1 MAWNDS
7 GNNPNPWDRGGGGG
21 GGSGNRQ
28 GSPDLDRLLR
38 DWQKKLAQFLRSGR
52 GGRPGGGE
60 GGSGSGKVPGKS
72 GFMAIGALIFVG
84 WLLTGLYRVDDA
96 QRAVVLRFGKF
107 VATADPGLRWHV
119 PWPVERVELVN
130 INEISPFN
138 KQTRM
143 LTADEN
149 IVDVDM
155 VVQYQKADPIKYLFQ
170 VRSPEGTISDV
181 SESAIR
187 EIIGKSKLDFALG
200 EGRGEIALQTERLIQ
215 QTLDE
220 YNTGIR
226 VTKVNLQDVNFPEQV
241 NAAVQDA
248 IKAREDRERL
258 AFEAQAYANDVVP
271 RARGEAARRL
281 ANAEAYKERVTV
293 EAQGEAARFE
303 SLLHEY
309 EQAPAVTRD
318 RLYIEA
324 IEDVLSRTAKVLVD
338 TKGNGNSNMIYLP
351 VDKILENRRQQAS
364 AASQTK
370 GAARQADAAA
380 PAAAAEMEV
389 NAANAM
395 RAREDLRNRE
405 TRR

>member
-7 GNNPNPWDRGGGGG
+7 GNNPNPWDRGGG
-21 GGSGNRQ
+21 NRQ
-28 GSPDLDRLLR
+28 GPPDLDRLLR
-38 DWQKKLAQFLRSGR
+38 NWQKKLAQFLRTGRNGRSG
-52 GGRPGGGE
+52 GSDGGGE
-60 GGSGSGKVPGKS
+60 GAGGAGNS
-72 GFMAIGALIFVG
+72 GFVAIGALILVG

-96 QRAVVLRFGKF
+96 QRAVVLRFGEY
-107 VATADPGLRWHV
+107 VSTADPGLRWHI
-119 PWPVERVELVN
+119 PWPAERVELVN

-155 VVQYQKADPIKYLFQ
+155 VVQYQKADPVQYLFR
-170 VRSPEGTISDV
+170 VRDPESTISDV

-200 EGRGEIALQTERLIQ
+200 EGRSEIALQTERLIQ

-220 YNTGIR
+220 YGSGIR

-241 NAAVQDA
+241 NIAVQDA

-258 AFEAQAYANDVVP
+258 SFEAQAYANDVVP

-281 ANAEAYKERVTV
+281 ADAEAYKERITV
-293 EAQGEAARFE
+293 EAEGEAARFE
-303 SLLHEY
+303 SLLREY

-324 IEDVLSRTAKVLVD
+324 IEDVLSRSAKVLLD
-338 TKGNGNSNMIYLP
+338 TDGNGNMVYLP
-351 VDKILENRRQQAS
+351 VDKILENRRLAQPAGE
-364 AASQTK
+364 TK
-370 GAARQADAAA
+370 NSSVREPKAAA
-380 PAAAAEMEV
+380 VDPAAQIEA
-389 NAANAM
+389 NAAADVM
-395 RAREDLRNRE
+395 RAREDLRNRGV
-405 TRR
+405 RR